1 MDIDNETTHIVKVN
15 KIKQR
20 YFNFLPVLVLHH
32 VLFSFSVKNTTDITL
47 K

>member
-32 VLFSFSVKNTTDITL
+32 MLFLSEL
-47 K
+47 KIRL